1 MAEAPSTSSRSEIVS
16 LCGENK
22 ELGALRVE
30 THISCDVIG
39 DGGRDLEGGGAGAR
53 EHVGRRA

>member
-1 MAEAPSTSSRSEIVS
+1 MWR
-16 LCGENK
+16 ENK

-39 DGGRDLEGGGAGAR
+39 GGGRDLESGGAGAR
-53 EHVGRRA
+53 EHMGRRA